1 MNLWFACN
9 TGALTSKILN
19 LIFIDEKMSLE
30 SIFQTNFPN
39 QPWKY
44 RELFAFFLIGIL
56 GGVFGSLYVIYI
68 DWVISF
74 RRKYL
79 IGR

>member
-1 MNLWFACN
+1 
-9 TGALTSKILN
+9 
-19 LIFIDEKMSLE
+19 MSLE